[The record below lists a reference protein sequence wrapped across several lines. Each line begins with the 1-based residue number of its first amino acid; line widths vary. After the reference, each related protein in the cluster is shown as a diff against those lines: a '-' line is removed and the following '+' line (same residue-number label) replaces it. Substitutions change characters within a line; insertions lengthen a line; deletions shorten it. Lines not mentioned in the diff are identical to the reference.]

1 MESTVLAVPA
11 RHAAADHAA
20 QAHLGIA
27 TAAAITAIAPL
38 APVAAVAGPVAGVA
52 GSVAASAGVGQ
63 VALAAGS
70 EEVQVL
76 GSMPSDA

>member
-1 MESTVLAVPA
+1 MRSAALALPA

-27 TAAAITAIAPL
+27 AIPAVAAVVGVAAIAR
-38 APVAAVAGPVAGVA
+38 VAGPVAG
-52 GSVAASAGVGQ
+52 SVGVGK
-63 VALAAGS
+63 VALAAGT

-76 GSMPSDA
+76 GSIPSDA